1 MRTRVKICGITR
13 TEDALAAISSGAD
26 AIGFVFWQQSARNIL
41 PQQARPITKTIPAF
55 VTTVGVYVDPTVEWV
70 HETATIANLGLLQ
83 FHGNE
88 SPEFCD
94 QFSLPYVKALRIKED
109 MDLLEYANRYQSAK
123 GLLLDTY
130 SANLPGG
137 TGEVFDWTLIPA
149 NLPLP
154 IILSGGLTPD
164 NVVHAIAKVKP
175 WAVDVSSGVEASK
188 GIKDINKISAFMQRV
203 KNCECI

>member
-1 MRTRVKICGITR
+1 MRTRVKICGIRR

-123 GLLLDTY
+123 ALLLDTY

>member
-26 AIGFVFWQQSARNIL
+26 AIGFVFWQQSSRNIL
-41 PQQARPITKTIPAF
+41 PQQASIITQNIPAF
-55 VTTVGVYVDPTVEWV
+55 VTTVGVYVDPTVDWV
-70 HETATIANLGLLQ
+70 HETSTTAHLGLLQ
-83 FHGNE
+83 FHGDE

-94 QFSLPYVKALRIKED
+94 QFALPYVKALRIKEGV
-109 MDLLEYANRYQSAK
+109 DLLEYADRYQNAK
-123 GLLLDTY
+123 ALLLDTY

-137 TGEVFDWTLIPA
+137 TGEVFDWELIPTD
-149 NLPLP
+149 LSLP
-154 IILSGGLTPD
+154 IILSGGLTSD
-164 NVVHAIAKVKP
+164 NVVHAITKVKP

-188 GIKDINKISAFMQRV
+188 GIKDIDKISAFMQRV

>member
-13 TEDALAAISSGAD
+13 TEDALAAVFSGAD
-26 AIGFVFWQQSARNIL
+26 AIGFVFWQRSSRNIL
-41 PQQARPITKTIPAF
+41 PQQARSITKSIPAF
-55 VTTVGVYVDPTVEWV
+55 VTTVGVYVDPTDDWV
-70 HETATIANLGLLQ
+70 HETASIANLGLLQ

-94 QFSLPYVKALRIKED
+94 QFALPYVKALRIKED

-123 GLLLDTY
+123 ALLLDTY
-130 SANLPGG
+130 NANLPGG
-137 TGEVFDWTLIPA
+137 TGEVFDWTLIPT

-164 NVVHAIAKVKP
+164 NVVHAIAKVRP

>member
-13 TEDALAAISSGAD
+13 TEDALAAVSFGAD

-164 NVVHAIAKVKP
+164 NVVHAITKVKP

>member
-13 TEDALAAISSGAD
+13 TEDALAAVSFGAD

-94 QFSLPYVKALRIKED
+94 QFALPYVKALRIKED

>member
-13 TEDALAAISSGAD
+13 TEDALAAVSFGAD

-94 QFSLPYVKALRIKED
+94 QFALPYVKALRIKED

-123 GLLLDTY
+123 ALLLDTY

>member
-13 TEDALAAISSGAD
+13 TEDALAAVSFGAD

-94 QFSLPYVKALRIKED
+94 QFALPYVKALRIKED

-164 NVVHAIAKVKP
+164 NVVHAITKVKP

>member
-123 GLLLDTY
+123 ALLLDTY

-188 GIKDINKISAFMQRV
+188 GIKDINKISVFMQRV

>member
-13 TEDALAAISSGAD
+13 TEDALAAVFSGAD
-26 AIGFVFWQQSARNIL
+26 AIGFVFWQQSSRNIL
-41 PQQARPITKTIPAF
+41 PQQVRSITKNIPAF
-55 VTTVGVYVDPTVEWV
+55 VTTVGVYVDPTDDLV
-70 HETATIANLGLLQ
+70 HETASIANLGLLQ

-94 QFSLPYVKALRIKED
+94 QFALPYVKALRIKED

-123 GLLLDTY
+123 ALLLDTY
-130 SANLPGG
+130 NANLPGG
-137 TGEVFDWTLIPA
+137 TGEVFDWALIPT

-164 NVVHAIAKVKP
+164 NVVHAIAKVRP

-188 GIKDINKISAFMQRV
+188 GIKDINKISAFMQKV

>member
-123 GLLLDTY
+123 ALLLDTY

>member
-13 TEDALAAISSGAD
+13 TEDALAAVFSGAD
-26 AIGFVFWQQSARNIL
+26 AIGFVFWQQSSRNIL
-41 PQQARPITKTIPAF
+41 PQQARPITKSIPAF
-55 VTTVGVYVDPTVEWV
+55 VTTVGVYVDPTDDWV
-70 HETATIANLGLLQ
+70 HETASIANLGLLQ

-94 QFSLPYVKALRIKED
+94 QFALPYVKALRIKED

-123 GLLLDTY
+123 ALLLDTY
-130 SANLPGG
+130 NANLPGG
-137 TGEVFDWTLIPA
+137 TGEVFDWTLIPT

-164 NVVHAIAKVKP
+164 NVVHAIAKVRP

>member
-13 TEDALAAISSGAD
+13 TEDALASLSFGAD
-26 AIGFVFWQQSARNIL
+26 AIGFVFWQQSPRNIT
-41 PQQARPITKTIPAF
+41 PQQAELITKSVPAF
-55 VTTVGVYVDPTVEWV
+55 VTTVGVYVDPTIDWV
-70 HETATIANLGLLQ
+70 HETSTTANLGLLQ

-94 QFSLPYVKALRIKED
+94 QFELPYVKALRIKND
-109 MDLLEYANRYQSAK
+109 VDLLEYAKRYQNAK

-130 SANLPGG
+130 NARLPGG
-137 TGEVFDWTLIPA
+137 TGEVFDWELIPA

-164 NVVHAIAKVKP
+164 NVVHAITKVKP
-175 WAVDVSSGVEASK
+175 WAVDVSSGVEASE
-188 GIKDINKISAFMQRV
+188 GIKDINKISAFMQRI

>member
-13 TEDALAAISSGAD
+13 TEDALAAVSFGAD

-94 QFSLPYVKALRIKED
+94 QFALPYVKALRIKED

-137 TGEVFDWTLIPA
+137 TGEVFDWTFQLLA
-149 NLPLP
+149 N
-154 IILSGGLTPD
+154 
-164 NVVHAIAKVKP
+164 K
-175 WAVDVSSGVEASK
+175 
-188 GIKDINKISAFMQRV
+188 R
-203 KNCECI
+203 

>member
-94 QFSLPYVKALRIKED
+94 QFALPYVKALRIKED

-123 GLLLDTY
+123 ALLLDTY

>member
-13 TEDALAAISSGAD
+13 TEDALAAVSFGAD

-94 QFSLPYVKALRIKED
+94 QFALPYVKALRIKED

-123 GLLLDTY
+123 ALLLDTY

-164 NVVHAIAKVKP
+164 NVVHAITKVKP

>member
-94 QFSLPYVKALRIKED
+94 QFALPYVKALRIKED

>member
-13 TEDALAAISSGAD
+13 TEDALAAVFSGAD
-26 AIGFVFWQQSARNIL
+26 AIGFVFWQQSSRNIL
-41 PQQARPITKTIPAF
+41 PQQARPITKSIPAF
-55 VTTVGVYVDPTVEWV
+55 VTTVGVYVDPTDDWV
-70 HETATIANLGLLQ
+70 HETASIANLGLLQ

-94 QFSLPYVKALRIKED
+94 QFALPYVKALRIKED

-123 GLLLDTY
+123 ALLLDTY
-130 SANLPGG
+130 NANLPGG
-137 TGEVFDWTLIPA
+137 TGEAFDWTLIPT

-164 NVVHAIAKVKP
+164 NVVHAIAKVRP

>member
-123 GLLLDTY
+123 ALLLDTY

-164 NVVHAIAKVKP
+164 NVVHAITKVKP

>member
-13 TEDALAAISSGAD
+13 TEDALAAVSFGAD

-123 GLLLDTY
+123 ALLLDTY

>member
-13 TEDALAAISSGAD
+13 TEDALAAVSFGAD